1 MLLNNNRTFTVTL
14 LWNDLIMNLY
24 LVIKIELDTT
34 VKQSEL
40 RERC

>member
-14 LWNDLIMNLY
+14 LWNDLVMNLH

-34 VKQSEL
+34 VKQFEVG
-40 RERC
+40 